1 MTKHVETFQDQ
12 LLNFSIPARD
22 ARGRIARLDS
32 VVAEV
37 LSAHDYPAA
46 VRHLLAEALLLGS
59 LMGGLQ
65 KEKGAQLT
73 MQAQTQT
80 GPVRLLVVDFKEG
93 ELRGY
98 ADFDRDALDEIGA
111 NPSLKRLFRNGYL
124 AITFE
129 TGQGQRYQGIVPLEG
144 ASLAEACEHYFLQ
157 SEQIPTLVRLGVRF
171 HKGQCMAG
179 GMLLQHLPQGEVGR
193 KRLSAQADHP
203 DWEHVEVLGGSLSH
217 AELIDSNLSMEALV
231 WRLFHEEE
239 KILIEKGAALKKGC
253 RCTIEHYDEIV
264 SRFPDEEQNAMRNEN
279 GQIVVDCAFC
289 SKDFV
294 LNL

>member
-37 LSAHDYPAA
+37 LSAHDYPSAI
-46 VRHLLAEALLLGS
+46 RHLLAEALLLGA

-65 KEKGAQLT
+65 KEEGAQLT

-93 ELRGY
+93 ALRGY

-193 KRLSAQADHP
+193 QRLSAQADHP

-239 KILIEKGAALKKGC
+239 KILIEKGVALKKGC

-264 SRFPDEEQNAMRNEN
+264 SRFPDEERNAMRNEN